1 MALLKLNFTKWR
13 RWKMWM
19 KDPLWLEVS
28 AVGRRPPCSS
38 TSSDTISPHSPSC
51 SCPSPGWF
59 PFLDWS
65 ILNKHL
71 PQDLQISCCLAK
83 MHCPRYAHGPR
94 SLILKVSVQISPCS
108 QALPK
113 YTWKLILLF
122 DFLHH
127 TSFFVVVIHTTC
139 HHLTRYIIFAG
150 LYSVTKMGS

>member
-1 MALLKLNFTKWR
+1 MLKVCNIDKGT
-13 RWKMWM
+13 
-19 KDPLWLEVS
+19 PCLEAS
-28 AVGRRPPCSS
+28 AVAGRPSHFS
-38 TSSDTISPHSPSC
+38 TSSDAISLLSPSC

-113 YTWKLILLF
+113 YTWKLILPF
-122 DFLHH
+122 DSLHH
-127 TSFFVVVIHTTC
+127 TSFLFLHTT
-139 HHLTRYIIFAG
+139 HHQLSCYIIFAG
-150 LYSVTKMGS
+150 LYSWTIKKAEHWRIDAFEL